1 MTTAPQDDY
10 SIAIFDHI
18 AHIRLTRPPHNMMT
32 LSLAHSLAD
41 TLETLDA
48 REDVRAV
55 VLSAEGRSFCAGA
68 DLSRRPDQAKEETR
82 PDRNPLYDAAV
93 RLGATQTPIVAAVQG
108 PAIGA
113 GLGLALIA
121 DFRVASPEARFAAN
135 FVKLGFHPGFGLT
148 YTLPQAIGPQ
158 RARLMCLTGRRI
170 RPDEA
175 LNWGLIDALTEEN
188 GLLETA
194 IALARDIAEGAP
206 LAVKATR
213 ASLRPDL
220 AAHIRKHTDH
230 EHAEQ
235 VRLMKTADFA
245 EGVRAVAERRPGRFT
260 GR

>member
-1 MTTAPQDDY
+1 MTSTPKGDY
-10 SIAIFDHI
+10 STTVSDHI
-18 AHIRLTRPPHNMMT
+18 AHIRLMRPPHNMMT
-32 LSLAHSLAD
+32 LGLATSLAE
-41 TLETLDA
+41 TLEALDA
-48 REDVRAV
+48 RDDVRVV

-68 DLSRRPDQAKEETR
+68 DLSRRPDQAGEAS

-93 RLGATQTPIVAAVQG
+93 RLAATQNPIIAAVQG

-158 RARLMCLTGRRI
+158 RARLMFMTGRRI
-170 RPDEA
+170 RPEDA
-175 LNWGLIDALTEEN
+175 MKWGLIDALS
-188 GLLETA
+188 GADDLLETA
-194 IALARDIAEGAP
+194 MTLARDIAEGAP
-206 LAVKATR
+206 LAVRATR

-220 AAHIRKHTDH
+220 AKQIRQHTDH
-230 EHAEQ
+230 EHGEQ